1 LSNYKVLMTDTIFPD
16 MEIERSELATIGAE
30 LVLAS
35 GSDPKTLAR
44 EGKDCDAMIV
54 VYAPI
59 TAEVINSLTK
69 CKIMVRT
76 GIGFNNIDLEAA
88 SRKGIM
94 VANVPDYCQDEV
106 ADHAMA
112 LFLSGVRKVAF
123 LNARVKAGSWDVN
136 EAKPIPRLRG
146 KLFGLFGLG
155 SIGQRVAERAKA
167 FGMDVCSYDPYMP
180 QEVFDKLGVKRF
192 YDFDEFLASVD
203 FLSIH
208 APLTEETKHI
218 INLQNLRK
226 MKRTAFIVNTS
237 RGPLIDEKDLYI
249 ALKEGVIAGAG
260 IDVLE
265 NEPPAHPFP
274 LAELDNII
282 LTPHAAFYSEES
294 EPELRRKA
302 AQEVVRTLKE
312 GRPKHW
318 VNKKMM
324 EQLGTA

>member
-1 LSNYKVLMTDTIFPD
+1 MSNYKVLMTDTTFPD
-16 MEIERSELATIGAE
+16 MEIERAELATMGAE
-30 LVLAS
+30 LRLAS
-35 GSDPKTLAR
+35 GTGPEVLAN
-44 EGKDCDAMIV
+44 EGQDCDAMIV
-54 VYAPI
+54 SYAPI
-59 TAEVINSLTK
+59 TAEVINDLTK
-69 CKIMVRT
+69 CKVIVRA
-76 GIGFNNIDLEAA
+76 GIGVDNIDLEAV

-94 VANVPDYCQDEV
+94 VANIPDYCQNEV

-112 LFLSGVRKVAF
+112 LFLSCVRKVAF
-123 LNARVKAGSWDVN
+123 LNARVKASSWDVN

-155 SIGQRVAERAKA
+155 SIGQRTAERAKA
-167 FGMDVCSYDPYMP
+167 FGMNVCSYDPYMP

-192 YDFDEFLASVD
+192 HDFDEFLASVD

-218 INLQNLRK
+218 INLQNLKK

-237 RGPLIDEKDLYI
+237 RGPLVSESDLYV
-249 ALKEGVIAGAG
+249 ALKEGIIAGAG
-260 IDVLE
+260 LDVLE
-265 NEPPAHPFP
+265 NEPPSWPFP
-274 LAELDNII
+274 LSELDNVI

-294 EPELRRKA
+294 ELELRRKA
-302 AQEVVRTLKE
+302 AQEVVRTLRE

-324 EQLGTA
+324 EDLGTA

>member
-1 LSNYKVLMTDTIFPD
+1 MTDTIFPD
-16 MEIERSELATIGAE
+16 MEIERAELATIGAE
-30 LVLAS
+30 LFLAS
-35 GSDPKTLAR
+35 GTDPKTLAR

-59 TAEVINSLTK
+59 TAEVINDLAK
-69 CKIMVRT
+69 CRVMVRT

-112 LFLSGVRKVAF
+112 LFLSGVRKVTF
-123 LNARVKAGSWDVN
+123 LNNRVKSGSWDVG
-136 EAKPIPRLRG
+136 EAKPIPRLQS

-167 FGMDVCSYDPYMP
+167 FGMEVCSYDPFVP
-180 QEVFDKLGVKRF
+180 QEIFERLGVRRF
-192 YDFDEFLASVD
+192 HDFDEFLASVD

-208 APLTEETKHI
+208 APLTEETEHV
-218 INLQNLRK
+218 INLQNLKK

-237 RGPLIDEKDLYI
+237 RGPLIDENDLYA
-249 ALKEGVIAGAG
+249 ALKEGIIAGAG
-260 IDVLE
+260 LDVLE
-265 NEPPAHPFP
+265 NEPPARPFP

-294 EPELRRKA
+294 EPDLRRKA

-312 GRPKHW
+312 GKPKHW
-318 VNKKMM
+318 VNKKLI
-324 EQLGTA
+324 E

>member
-1 LSNYKVLMTDTIFPD
+1 MLDYKVLMTDTIFPD
-16 MEIERSELATIGAE
+16 MEIERAELAAIGAE
-30 LVLAS
+30 LTLAS

-59 TAEVINSLTK
+59 TAEVINGLTK
-69 CKIMVRT
+69 CKVMVRT

-123 LNARVKAGSWDVN
+123 LNNRVKSGSWDVN

-192 YDFDEFLASVD
+192 HDFDEFLASVD

-218 INLQNLRK
+218 INLQNLKK

-237 RGPLIDEKDLYI
+237 RGPLVSENDMYI
-249 ALKEGVIAGAG
+249 ALKEGIIAGAG
-260 IDVLE
+260 LDVLE
-265 NEPPAHPFP
+265 NEPPTHPFP
-274 LAELDNII
+274 LAELNNII

-324 EQLGTA
+324 EDLGTA